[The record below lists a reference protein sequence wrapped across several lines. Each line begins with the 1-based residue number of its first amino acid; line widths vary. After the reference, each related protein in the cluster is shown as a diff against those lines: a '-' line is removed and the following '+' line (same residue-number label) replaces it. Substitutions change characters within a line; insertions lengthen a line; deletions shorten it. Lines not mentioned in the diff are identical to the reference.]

1 MNEQNYKKILT
12 YIGIGIIIGFLP
24 SIYIKNQL
32 SYQIND
38 LSATITSNAVDSEI
52 QIERLEAIIY
62 FQASCNSGNKE
73 SCVTLDTILQGNT
86 ELKNINVTP
95 TGQIR
100 NR

>member
-52 QIERLEAIIY
+52 QIQK
-62 FQASCNSGNKE
+62 FKS
-73 SCVTLDTILQGNT
+73 
-86 ELKNINVTP
+86 
-95 TGQIR
+95 
-100 NR
+100 